1 MFKQQFVKLS
11 FFVNMVV
18 SFVDHWMFLIVD
30 FASFMIYI
38 LQITLVLEMQMPRD
52 EHILLFE
59 LPFTDT
65 LLTFNVLFKGPN
77 IN

>member
-11 FFVNMVV
+11 FLVNMVISLV
-18 SFVDHWMFLIVD
+18 YHWMFLIVD

-38 LQITLVLEMQMPRD
+38 LQITLVFEMQMPRD
-52 EHILLFE
+52 KHILLFE
-59 LPFTDT
+59 FPFTDT
-65 LLTFNVLFKGPN
+65 LLAFYVLLECPD